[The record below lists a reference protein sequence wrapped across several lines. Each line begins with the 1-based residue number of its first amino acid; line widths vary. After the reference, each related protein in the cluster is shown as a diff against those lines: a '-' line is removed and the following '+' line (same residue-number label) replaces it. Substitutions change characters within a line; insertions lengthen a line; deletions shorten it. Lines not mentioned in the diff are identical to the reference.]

1 MAIEI
6 EHKFLLVNENWRSLV
21 NHQVNYKQGYLTSE
35 INNSIRIRTA
45 DQWAWINIKSAT
57 LGNQR
62 QEYEYEIPIADAEE
76 ILTTLCHQPLIEKT
90 RYFINDGW
98 HIWEIDEFWGA
109 NQGLIIA
116 EIELA
121 SQDESFIKPEWVGE
135 EVTNEQKYYN
145 HYLNYHPYSE
155 WKKV

>member
-62 QEYEYEIPIADAEE
+62 QEY
-76 ILTTLCHQPLIEKT
+76 
-90 RYFINDGW
+90 
-98 HIWEIDEFWGA
+98 
-109 NQGLIIA
+109 
-116 EIELA
+116 
-121 SQDESFIKPEWVGE
+121 
-135 EVTNEQKYYN
+135 
-145 HYLNYHPYSE
+145 
-155 WKKV
+155 